1 MGTLALPDHE
11 AIHESWRLIIEQ
23 LETDLARVQSGA
35 SASNGHRVVSAQ
47 WSAPAVAGPLPDEY
61 ANYVRELIERQREAV
76 TRLEQA
82 RRITAEHLGAVRAA
96 SAGTGEAVYLD
107 VEG

>member
-1 MGTLALPDHE
+1 MPDHE
-11 AIHESWRLIIEQ
+11 AIHESWQLIIGE
-23 LETDLARVQSGA
+23 LEADLARVQSGHLA
-35 SASNGHRVVSAQ
+35 GSRIVSAD
-47 WSAPAVAGPLPDEY
+47 WSPPSIVGPLPDEY

-82 RRITAEHLGAVRAA
+82 RRVTGEHLGAVRAA
-96 SAGTGEAVYLD
+96 SSSTGEAVYLD